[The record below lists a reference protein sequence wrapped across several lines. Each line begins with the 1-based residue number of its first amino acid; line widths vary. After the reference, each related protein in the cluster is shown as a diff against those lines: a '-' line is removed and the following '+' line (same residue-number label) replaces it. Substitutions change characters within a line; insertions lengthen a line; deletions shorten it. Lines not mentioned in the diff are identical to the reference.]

1 MLQVLVYADNDN
13 EGMNAVK
20 KNAET
25 VFGLKKTQKR
35 PVFKNLVVKNTKT
48 IF

>member
-25 VFGLKKTQKR
+25 VFGIKKH
-35 PVFKNLVVKNTKT
+35 VFKNLVVKNTKT